1 MSLSASVHRTPS
13 SADWASN
20 RQQIG
25 LALSLLGREVL
36 AFHPRLVKLSGRV
49 TAALML
55 SQSLYWSRVLIEQN
69 KSNNREDREGWFWKT
84 RADWLR
90 EIALSKHEQ
99 DSARKRLRALPCWQE
114 RRKGLPAKMHFR
126 VDADELARQ
135 IDHDFQGHWDWQ
147 DRRQALQLLGRPVLV
162 FRQLADLCQSV
173 TAAILLSQLLGEE
186 RSALRISQRQD
197 NWHSYQFQQLM
208 SVTGLTRDELIHA
221 RKILRE
227 HGYLIER
234 RIGVPPRSEWRLSL
248 SPLVDDL
255 RSAMQARTNATKEL
269 STSRQAPSPMTMDAT
284 DICAPSGSR
293 MVDQIAGNRQSCLP
307 ESGEQEKSVAHA
319 LPATENKA
327 EEIDQNRPETRVVIQ
342 LSGIRTTGNRES
354 GQQETGKPDN
364 LMPGIT
370 NNRCPDSRFLYKGL
384 TTGKPITKTTP
395 SPTPPVASTEVRG
408 SKSEPGFGGGGLS
421 TVSTS
426 TSQRM
431 QLPVTT
437 VWPNLLLAE
446 ERVIANRLLA
456 EVGEAAQLILDEL
469 AGQNALAPIR
479 QPLAYLRKLAA
490 QAQTGNFVPGVAM
503 RVAEQRRQQ
512 QVRLNDLQKK
522 PPSPAVMSVEQR
534 DTGRKKIEAMRAR
547 LRHENTNSDSAG
559 RAPFTTLPSIPTI
572 PTRH

>member
-1 MSLSASVHRTPS
+1 MSTSASFQGRASS
-13 SADWASN
+13 SADGASN

-25 LALSLLGREVL
+25 LALSLLGREVF

-55 SQSLYWSRVLIEQN
+55 SQSLYWSRVLIKQN
-69 KSNNREDREGWFWKT
+69 ESNNREDREGWFWKT

-90 EIALSKHEQ
+90 EIALSKQEQ
-99 DSARKRLRALPCWQE
+99 DTARKRLRALPFWQE

-126 VDADELARQ
+126 VDVDELARK

-186 RSALRISQRQD
+186 RSALRTSQRQD
-197 NWHSYQFQQLM
+197 EWHSYQFQQLM

-234 RIGVPPRSEWRLSL
+234 RIGIPPRSEWQLSF
-248 SPLVDDL
+248 SPLVNDL
-255 RSAMQARTNATKEL
+255 RSAMQARANAAKEL
-269 STSRQAPSPMTMDAT
+269 SASHQAPSPTAT
-284 DICAPSGSR
+284 DAIDIRSPSGSR
-293 MVDQIAGNRQSCLP
+293 TVDQIAGIRQSCLP
-307 ESGEQEKSVAHA
+307 ESGEQEKSAAHA
-319 LPATENKA
+319 LSEAGNKE

-354 GQQETGKPDN
+354 GQQEIGKPDN
-364 LMPGIT
+364 LMAGIT
-370 NNRCPDSRFLYKGL
+370 NNRCPASRFLYKGL

-395 SPTPPVASTEVRG
+395 SPTPPMASTEVRG
-408 SKSEPGFGGGGLS
+408 IMSEPGFGGGGLS

-426 TSQRM
+426 TQNRM
-431 QLPVTT
+431 QLPETT

-446 ERVIANRLLA
+446 ERVIASRLLL

-479 QPLAYLRKLAA
+479 QPLAYLRKLALQA
-490 QAQTGNFVPGVAM
+490 QAGTFVPSVAM

-512 QVRLNDLQKK
+512 QARLNDSQKQM
-522 PPSPAVMSVEQR
+522 PSPAALTAEQR
-534 DTGRKKIEAMRAR
+534 EAARKKIEVMRAR
-547 LRHENTNSDSAG
+547 LRHENTNSVSAG
-559 RAPFTTLPSIPTI
+559 RASFPTIPPI

>member
-1 MSLSASVHRTPS
+1 MNLSANFQGRTPS
-13 SADWASN
+13 SAEGASN

-55 SQSLYWSRVLIEQN
+55 SQSLYWTRVLIAQN
-69 KSNNREDREGWFWKT
+69 KSNNREDRDGWFWKT

-99 DSARKRLRALPCWQE
+99 DTARKRLRALPFWQE
-114 RRKGLPAKMHFR
+114 HRKGLPAKMHFR

-135 IDHDFQGHWDWQ
+135 IDHDFQGNWDWQ
-147 DRRQALQLLGRPVLV
+147 DRRQTLQLLGRPVLV

-197 NWHSYQFQQLM
+197 NWHSYQFHQLM

-234 RIGVPPRSEWRLSL
+234 RIGIPPRSEWQLSL

-255 RSAMQARTNATKEL
+255 RSAMQARANAAKEL
-269 STSRQAPSPMTMDAT
+269 PASHQAPSPMAMDAT
-284 DICAPSGSR
+284 DICAR

-327 EEIDQNRPETRVVIQ
+327 EEIDQNRQETRVVIQ

-408 SKSEPGFGGGGLS
+408 SKSEPNFGGGGLS
-421 TVSTS
+421 RGSTS

-431 QLPVTT
+431 QLTVTT

-446 ERVIANRLLA
+446 ERAIANRLLA

-490 QAQTGNFVPGVAM
+490 QAQAGTFIPSVAM
-503 RVAEQRRQQ
+503 RVAEKRRQQ
-512 QVRLNDLQKK
+512 QARLNDPQKQM
-522 PPSPAVMSVEQR
+522 PSPAALSDEQR
-534 DTGRKKIEAMRAR
+534 EAGRKKIEVMRAR
-547 LRHENTNSDSAG
+547 LRHENTDSVSVG
-559 RAPFTTLPSIPTI
+559 RVHFSTI
-572 PTRH
+572 PTHH